1 MPGSPQSDSN
11 NVFQPRTRVLH
22 PAALLLTCAL
32 LGLGLTLGGSIPDLA
47 LTAALMAALALRAE
61 ARPIREEL
69 PLWGLAL
76 VVFLAHLLVGGAPY
90 PARLTRGATI
100 ALRLLALLYLLRWSA
115 RAWLGRAGRWL
126 LTLRVPSRPR
136 FLLLGVESVR
146 HAAALVP
153 LAVRE
158 SGQQHEALRA
168 RGLTPGRGAGA
179 RARYVA
185 AWLLPFLGTML
196 RLSESYLDALTVRG
210 YRMGAPRGRG
220 AVLAWGWP
228 EVAVVAIGSVG
239 AVWLL
244 RGI

>member
-1 MPGSPQSDSN
+1 VPGSPQSDSN
-11 NVFQPRTRVLH
+11 NVIQPRTRVLH

-32 LGLGLTLGGSIPDLA
+32 FGLGLTLGGSIPDLA
-47 LTAALMAALALRAE
+47 LSAALLATMTLRAE
-61 ARPIREEL
+61 SRPVRDEL

-76 VVFLAHLLVGGAPY
+76 VVFLANLLIGGVPF
-90 PARLTRGATI
+90 PARLERGAAI

-126 LTLRVPSRPR
+126 LTLQAPSRPR
-136 FLLLGVESVR
+136 VLLLAMESAR
-146 HAAALVP
+146 HSAALVP

-158 SGQQHEALRA
+158 SAQQHDALRA
-168 RGLTPGRGAGA
+168 RGFASGRGLKA
-179 RARYVA
+179 RARYIA

-210 YRMGAPRGRG
+210 YRMGASRTPGV
-220 AVLAWGWP
+220 AEAWGLP
-228 EVAVVAIGSVG
+228 EVAVVAIGSLG
-239 AVWLL
+239 AAWLL

>member
-1 MPGSPQSDSN
+1 MPGSPRSDSN
-11 NVFQPRTRVLH
+11 NIIQPRTRVLH

-47 LTAALMAALALRAE
+47 LSAALLAAFALRAE
-61 ARPIREEL
+61 SRPIREEL
-69 PLWGLAL
+69 PLWGLAS
-76 VVFLAHLLVGGAPY
+76 VVFLANLLIGGVPF
-90 PARLTRGATI
+90 PARLERGAAI
-100 ALRLLALLYLLRWSA
+100 ALRLLALLYLVRWSA

-126 LTLRVPSRPR
+126 LTFRVPSRPR
-136 FLLLGVESVR
+136 FLLLAMESVR
-146 HAAALVP
+146 HATALVP

-158 SGQQHEALRA
+158 SGQQHDALRA
-168 RGLTPGRGAGA
+168 RGLAPGRGVGA
-179 RARYVA
+179 RARYIA

-220 AVLAWGWP
+220 VAEAWGWP
-228 EVAVVAIGSVG
+228 EVTVVAIGSAG
-239 AVWLL
+239 ALWLL